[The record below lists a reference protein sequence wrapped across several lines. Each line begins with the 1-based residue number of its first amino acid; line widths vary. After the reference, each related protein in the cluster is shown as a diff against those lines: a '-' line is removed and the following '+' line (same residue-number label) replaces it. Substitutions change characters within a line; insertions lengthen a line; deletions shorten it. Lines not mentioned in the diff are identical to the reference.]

1 MSDYIPFSENTV
13 PIGPS
18 CSLQALGYK
27 QEGKGNKNV
36 VHLQEFFCTIL
47 VTTSFKKYIKKR
59 RKKENPKDSCT
70 LKRQQKWMMIRK
82 MV

>member
-36 VHLQEFFCTIL
+36 VHLHKNFFVQFWLPLLSRNT
-47 VTTSFKKYIKKR
+47 
-59 RKKENPKDSCT
+59 
-70 LKRQQKWMMIRK
+70 
-82 MV
+82 